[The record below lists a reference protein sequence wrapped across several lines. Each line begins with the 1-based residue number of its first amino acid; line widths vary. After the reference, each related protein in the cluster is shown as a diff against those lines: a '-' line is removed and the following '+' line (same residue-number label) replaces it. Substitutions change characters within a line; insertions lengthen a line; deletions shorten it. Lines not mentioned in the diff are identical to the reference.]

1 MMRYLAYNFGLFL
14 LLGLGSCQHQ
24 DTEADAYGSFEANTV
39 TVSPAVGG
47 RIIELDMQEGQTYAK
62 GQTVGWVDTTQLH
75 LKKQKL
81 IAKRQS
87 IDARLEEIDAQI
99 AVFNAQIDKLKR
111 EIERFQDLVQSG
123 GASQKQ
129 VDDLQ
134 SEKQVLKRKKA
145 ATASKK
151 GQIRVEK
158 ETINREIATVA
169 NRIDDCRITIPVQGT
184 VLDRLKEQGE
194 FARPGAPISRVA
206 KLDHLDLKTFI
217 TGSQLPKVELGQEV
231 TVRIDKNEDD
241 YIRMPGKITWIADEA
256 EFSPKNIKTKQERAN
271 LVYAMDVRVA
281 NDGRLKIGM
290 PGEVLFNRPSQ
301 EQ

>member
-1 MMRYLAYNFGLFL
+1 MMRYLAYNLSL
-14 LLGLGSCQHQ
+14 LLLFGLGSCQHQ
-24 DTEADAYGSFEANTV
+24 QNEADAYGSFEATTV
-39 TVSPAVGG
+39 TVSPAIGG
-47 RIIELDMQEGQTYAK
+47 RIIDLEMQEGQTYAK

-75 LKKQKL
+75 LKKEKL

-87 IDARLEEIDAQI
+87 IDARLKEIDAQS
-99 AVFNAQIDKLKR
+99 AVFNAQIDKLNR

-123 GASQKQ
+123 GATQKQ

-151 GQIRVEK
+151 SQVRDQK
-158 ETINREIATVA
+158 ETVNCNIATIA
-169 NRIDDCRITIPVQGT
+169 NRIDKCRITLPVMGT

-206 KLDHLDLKTFI
+206 KLDHLELKTFI

-256 EFSPKNIKTKQERAN
+256 AFSPKNIKTKEERAN
-271 LVYAMDVRVA
+271 LVYAMDVRVV
-281 NDGRLKIGM
+281 NDGRLKISM
-290 PGEVLFNRPSQ
+290 PGEVLFEKSG
-301 EQ
+301 E